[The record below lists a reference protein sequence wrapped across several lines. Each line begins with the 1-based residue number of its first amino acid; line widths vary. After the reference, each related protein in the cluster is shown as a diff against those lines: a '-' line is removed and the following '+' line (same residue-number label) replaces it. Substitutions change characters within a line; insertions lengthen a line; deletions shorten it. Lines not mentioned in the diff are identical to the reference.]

1 MSINV
6 RDFATCVAMSAC
18 LSTAA
23 ALADTAGHSEQNRH
37 SERSEESVIVSEAG
51 DTAIYVPD
59 QYSRDRRWPL
69 VILLHGAGAT
79 GDMQDLHLGISER
92 VSAKGMILAV
102 PEARVAGS
110 GSSADFLL
118 GLITSV
124 KQQYQI
130 DDQRVFLIGH
140 SMGGYQSLRF
150 ACEHGDVI
158 SGMVI
163 SAAAGTCTSGTGSVR
178 LLLATGDADVSDA
191 NVGATVSSWRRVNR
205 CTEAYDSTNGYDLHW
220 DIAGPEST
228 LTSWGDCESGEPV
241 ASMRSQFGR
250 HIPVFKGEFADAALD
265 FLLNGSVR
273 QPSPVRPAC
282 LAEGNDRGHY
292 VKHTFSTAGQR
303 SALSVQQF
311 GDNRCTQL
319 LSTVVFSGPAAQV
332 TAGRS
337 VDTVY
342 PLRFDTVSA
351 TAHDSAVAQDLTAAQ
366 LQETSLCNLAWEQ
379 GTDYALS
386 GRDAAARRACLTSV
400 GNISGPAS
408 FIKKLVL
415 SYLFSPALP

>member
-1 MSINV
+1 MSINTRV
-6 RDFATCVAMSAC
+6 FATCVAMSAC
-18 LSTAA
+18 LFSAPAVAA
-23 ALADTAGHSEQNRH
+23 DV
-37 SERSEESVIVSEAG
+37 ESIISEAG
-51 DTAIYVPD
+51 ETAIYVPD
-59 QYSRDRRWPL
+59 QYTRDRRWPL

-110 GSSADFLL
+110 GSASDFLL
-118 GLITSV
+118 NLIANM

-150 ACEHGDVI
+150 ACEHGDMI
-158 SGMVI
+158 GGMVI
-163 SAAAGTCTSGTGSVR
+163 SAAAGTCASGNGSVR
-178 LLLATGDADVSDA
+178 LLLATGDADVSDG
-191 NVGATVSSWRRVNR
+191 NVDATVASWRRVNR
-205 CTEAYDSTNGYDLHW
+205 CTEAYASTNGYDLHW
-220 DIAGPEST
+220 DIAGAEST
-228 LTSWGDCESGEPV
+228 LTTWSDCASGDAVS
-241 ASMRSQFGR
+241 SMRSRFGR
-250 HIPVFKGEFADAALD
+250 HIPIFKGEFADSALD

-282 LAEGNDRGHY
+282 LAEGDDRGRY
-292 VKHTFSTAGQR
+292 VKHTVSTSGQR
-303 SALSVQQF
+303 SDLAVQQF
-311 GDNRCTQL
+311 ADSRCTQL
-319 LSTVVFSGPAAQV
+319 LSTVVFSGPSAQV

-337 VDTVY
+337 VETVY
-342 PLRFDTVSA
+342 PLRFETVTA
-351 TAHDSAVAQDLTAAQ
+351 TAHDEAVAQDLSNAQ
-366 LQETSLCNLAWEQ
+366 VQEASLCNLAWEQ
-379 GTDYALS
+379 GVGYALS
-386 GRDAAARRACLTSV
+386 GRDAASRRSCLTSV